1 MLAREMVWANV
12 IIHEVLLCFHPKEE
26 NKKSRQ
32 HYCCHSQQNLD
43 LDYEKSH
50 IKLEQ
55 ELKHQRVRT

>member
-12 IIHEVLLCFHPKEE
+12 IIHVVLLGFHPKEE
-26 NKKSRQ
+26 NKKSR
-32 HYCCHSQQNLD
+32 HHCCCHSQQNLD